1 MNMANEKEKE
11 GSKLSKENH
20 ELMVKATEAI
30 EYLQKE
36 KAALERKVALLSK
49 KRARR
54 PVRKDV
60 PPKQVDKK
68 EGDVDHDP
76 TGEQEDNEP
85 SAEGDTK
92 PATDTTGTEDAF
104 TKALEKLSKTVE
116 DRIDALEKKVPE
128 IVKASTPTPF
138 GWTPEVEGFRSDV
151 AGSINKSIETD
162 RKGGVTEQARYD
174 TDRIIQKSLGM
185 VN

>member
-1 MNMANEKEKE
+1 MANEKEKE

-36 KAALERKVALLSK
+36 KAALARKVALLS

-60 PPKQVDKK
+60 PPKQVDEK
-68 EGDVDHDP
+68 ESDVDHD
-76 TGEQEDNEP
+76 TTEEEVDNEP
-85 SAEGDTK
+85 SADADTK

-104 TKALEKLSKTVE
+104 TKALEKFSKTVE
-116 DRIDALEKKVPE
+116 DKIDALEKKVPE

-138 GWTPEVEGFRSDV
+138 GWTPAVESFRNDT
-151 AGSINKSIETD
+151 AGWINKSIETD
-162 RKGGVTEQARYD
+162 REGGVTEQARYD
-174 TDRIIQKSLGM
+174 TDRLIQKKLGM